1 MQPAFFLTMIIEST
15 PFRALALIFCTL
27 TLIMLYG
34 GFLCLKSGQARSKN
48 STHVAMRSLIDFGL
62 CVLIFWFFGYSI
74 IYGDSVSG
82 FYGKV
87 YIFTELHK
95 EPFLKVSFYFFQAV
109 FSVMAV
115 SIYSGSVS
123 ERMSFKAYLCMATFI
138 ATLIFPF
145 YAHWAWNGLNSES
158 TSGGW
163 LYNLGFIDFAGSTTV
178 HSLGAWL
185 ALVSIKSLGKSNTP
199 RKLSTSLRA
208 SNLPFAVLGVLLL
221 WAGWFGIHIG
231 FCLFR
236 NIGLSNVIVN
246 TLLAGAAGMICSLLA
261 GWVTRLTVR
270 VDFVINGTVA
280 GLVSISA
287 SAHIVSTSS
296 AFFIGSTG
304 GLVMIMTK
312 FIIEKYMVDDSVEVT
327 SAFLAPGIWGTLAVA
342 IFANKELIEIT
353 NSPTPQ
359 LIVQLIGV
367 LVCAIWAWGL
377 GYIYLKILKCLF
389 SISISDEDE
398 AIGLDKA
405 ELSESHSLQDLY
417 HTMDMQ
423 MTTGDL
429 SVRANIDPYTEVG
442 NIAEHYNRVMASL
455 ENINVK
461 MRQKDI
467 ESSIHNELTVEAI
480 SSAKLAS
487 IGELAAGVAHEINN
501 PLNGMINYAQLSLDS
516 TDDSKKE
523 YLNELISEGKRIA
536 GIVENLLD
544 FSRQN
549 EEQTTAISCIDVYHS
564 SMQLI
569 KNQLKKDGTRVN
581 INSDD
586 TLPLVM
592 FKTGELKQVYIN
604 LLSNANHALNQK
616 YPKFHEDKTITID
629 FINRENKVEISIS
642 DNGSGMDDD
651 TLKKIFTPFYT
662 TKEKGE
668 GTGLGLPICH
678 KIITK
683 NGGEIKVES
692 TLYQGS
698 KVIFTLPIKHG

>member
-1 MQPAFFLTMIIEST
+1 
-15 PFRALALIFCTL
+15 
-27 TLIMLYG
+27 MLYG

-82 FYGKV
+82 LYGKAF
-87 YIFTELHK
+87 IFTQLHK
-95 EPFLKVSFYFFQAV
+95 EPLIKVSFYFFQAV

-123 ERMSFKAYLCMATFI
+123 ERMGFKAYLFMVTFI
-138 ATLIFPF
+138 AMLVFPL
-145 YAHWAWNGLNSES
+145 YAHWSWNGLNSD
-158 TSGGW
+158 TTAGGW
-163 LYNLGFIDFAGSTTV
+163 LHNLGFIDFAGSTTV
-178 HSLGAWL
+178 HSLGAWVAL
-185 ALVSIKSLGKSNTP
+185 ASLKSLGEKSKTDNLNYP
-199 RKLSTSLRA
+199 LRA

-236 NIGLSNVIVN
+236 NIPLSNVIVN
-246 TLLAGAAGMICSLLA
+246 TLLAGAAGMIFSLLG
-261 GWVTRLTVR
+261 GWVSRLTVR

-304 GLVMIMTK
+304 GIVMIMTK
-312 FIIEKYMVDDSVEVT
+312 YIIEKYMVDDTVEVT
-327 SAFLAPGIWGTLAVA
+327 TAFLAPGIWGTLAVA

-359 LIVQLIGV
+359 LIIQLVGV

-377 GYIYLKILKCLF
+377 CFLYLKCLKYLF
-389 SISISDEDE
+389 SIGISDEDE

-417 HTMDMQ
+417 QTMDMQ

-429 SVRANIDPYTEVG
+429 SVRANVDPYTEVG

-455 ENINVK
+455 EKINFE
-461 MRQKDI
+461 MRKKDI
-467 ESSIHNELTVEAI
+467 ESSIQNELTVEAI

-501 PLNGMINYAQLSLDS
+501 PLNGMINYAQLTLDS
-516 TDDSKKE
+516 TDQSKKE
-523 YLNELISEGKRIA
+523 YLNELIIEGKRIA
-536 GIVENLLD
+536 EIVDNLLD

-549 EEQTTAISCIDVYHS
+549 EEKDSAISCTDVYHS
-564 SMQLI
+564 SMQLM
-569 KNQLKKDGTRVN
+569 KNQLKKDGTKVI
-581 INSDD
+581 INPGAV
-586 TLPLVM
+586 LPLVL
-592 FKTGELKQVYIN
+592 FKSGELKQVFIN

-616 YPKFHEDKTITID
+616 YPKFHEDKIITIN
-629 FINRENKVEISIS
+629 FHHLQNMVEISIN
-642 DNGSGMDDD
+642 DNGCGMDKD
-651 TLKKIFTPFYT
+651 TLKKIFTPFYS

-683 NGGEIKVES
+683 NGGDIKVES
-692 TLYQGS
+692 TLHQGS
-698 KVIFTLPIKHG
+698 KVIFTLPVKHG